1 MFIKQEIK
9 LHSGQT
15 SDFKIECD
23 GLNYQDY
30 ETLAYL
36 ISKRYYFNSV
46 YGIPKGGDRL
56 AMHLSGYINPY
67 STDILIV
74 DDVLT
79 TGRSMEE
86 AKHKLAPKCS
96 SRCTFKG
103 VVIFARGPCP
113 YWVKSVFQM
122 WH

>member
-1 MFIKQEIK
+1 MFIKQKIK
-9 LHSGQT
+9 LHSGQI

-23 GLNYQDY
+23 DLKYQDY

-56 AMHLSGYINPY
+56 AMHLSGYINPDG
-67 STDILIV
+67 TDILIV

-79 TGRSMEE
+79 TGDSMED
-86 AKHKLAPKCS
+86 AKSRLTPKAT
-96 SRCTFKG
+96 SRDSFKG
-103 VVIFARGPCP
+103 IVIFARGPCP
-113 YWVKSVFQM
+113 YWVKSIFQM